1 MNASVA
7 IADPLLL
14 RVKRRLVPSID
25 SLFHRI
31 IDPMMKWINC
41 QLLSE
46 IRFTRNGL
54 SRRTVMNNAGSWG
67 LCLGLVLWVGQ
78 EGMPCYAAADDAA
91 SPSAEFSGSLVKTVK
106 GRRYQAQVFAKG
118 DRLRLEYKYAIR
130 TERGYAAIEI
140 IRLDKSETWY
150 LLAQQKELLVTGLD
164 PDDLLPIRPALPGER
179 DRLLVGDAT
188 AAGRP
193 TQLFEVQTDHHG
205 RVERFYEWV
214 DLDTGVVLK
223 LVSRDREWSFEYER
237 FRLSP
242 QPAYYFEEPPGYK
255 KRMTATVPRGRG

>member
-1 MNASVA
+1 M
-7 IADPLLL
+7 
-14 RVKRRLVPSID
+14 
-25 SLFHRI
+25 
-31 IDPMMKWINC
+31 PMTLGEKAWK
-41 QLLSE
+41 
-46 IRFTRNGL
+46 
-54 SRRTVMNNAGSWG
+54 WG

-78 EGMPCYAAADDAA
+78 EGMPYYALADDAA
-91 SPSAEFSGSLVKTVK
+91 IPTVEFSGSLVKTVK
-106 GRRYQAQVFAKG
+106 GKQYQAQVFAKG

-150 LLAQQKELLVTGLD
+150 LLVQQKELLVAVLD
-164 PDDLLPIRPALPGER
+164 PDDLLPIRPTLPGEQER
-179 DRLLVGDAT
+179 ILVGDAT
-188 AAGRP
+188 AAGRA

-214 DLDTGVVLK
+214 DLETGVVLK

-242 QPAYYFEEPPGYK
+242 QPAYYFEEPQGYK
-255 KRMTATVPRGRG
+255 KRMTATAPQGRG